1 VTESRLP
8 PVPNLPRELASTQV
22 LFRFGIRI
30 IILTGFAAFSH
41 IGFGKSLA
49 ALLGMTMI
57 LCAIVGT
64 IRREVPFG
72 RVLNHW
78 DEALSYAALYC
89 LINGVAAS
97 A

>member
-1 VTESRLP
+1 
-8 PVPNLPRELASTQV
+8 LPRVPELPRQLESNRV
-22 LFRFGIRI
+22 LLRFGIRI
-30 IILTGFAAFSH
+30 FILTGFAAFSH
-41 IGFGKSLA
+41 VGFGRSLA

-57 LCAIVGT
+57 LCAVVGT
-64 IRREVPFG
+64 IRREAPFG

-89 LINGVAAS
+89 LINGVVAAS